1 MDKVLLI
8 DGMNFI
14 YRGNI
19 KFGWG
24 SDYNVEE
31 NKPSFVIVYNFFRNL
46 RATIEEFKP
55 NKIFFCSEGSRNFR
69 FDLFPDY
76 KANRIIKR
84 ATMDKENADDFSR
97 QRDIIY
103 ELLHHLPIS
112 IVRSERYECD
122 DVIYTLVDNMKD
134 EEIIIVS
141 NDSDFIQ
148 LLQKG
153 YKNLRIYNYNKK
165 NYIAAP
171 DYHYVSYK
179 SLRGDKSDN
188 IPGIVGPKTAEKL
201 VSDIKKLAE
210 FLDASEE
217 NRANYALN
225 KSLIELRIVPDDELQ
240 FIDYATDFVYLKEQF
255 MKMEFKTMV
264 EDKYWNRFCDT
275 FEGLK

>member
-24 SDYNVEE
+24 SDYSVEE
-31 NKPSFVIVYNFFRNL
+31 NKPSFVVVYNFFRNL
-46 RATIEEFKP
+46 RATIEEFDP
-55 NKIFFCSEGSRNFR
+55 NKVFFCSEGARNFR

-84 ATMDKENADDFSR
+84 ATYKEEIDDFSR
-97 QRDIIY
+97 QRNIIY
-103 ELLHHLPIS
+103 ELLPNLPIP

-122 DVIYTLVDNMKD
+122 DVVYTLADNMKD

-153 YKNLRIYNYNKK
+153 YKNVRIYNYSKK
-165 NYIAAP
+165 AYITPP

-179 SLRGDKSDN
+179 SLKGDKSDN
-188 IPGIVGPKTAEKL
+188 IPSIVGPKTAEKL

-210 FLDASEE
+210 FLDKSEE

-225 KSLIELRIVPDDELQ
+225 KSLIELRVVSDDELQ
-240 FIDYATDFVYLKEQF
+240 FVDYTTNFEYLKEQF
-255 MKMEFKTMV
+255 INMNFKTIV
-264 EDKYWNRFCDT
+264 EDKYWDRFCGT
-275 FEGLK
+275 FKGLR